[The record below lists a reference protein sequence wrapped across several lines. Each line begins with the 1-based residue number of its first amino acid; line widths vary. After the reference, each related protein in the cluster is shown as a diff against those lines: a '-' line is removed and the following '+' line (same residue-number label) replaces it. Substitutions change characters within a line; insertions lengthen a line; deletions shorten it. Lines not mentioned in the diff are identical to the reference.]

1 MGFMFSFV
9 ETILSSKPLSVG
21 KSVFFKQ
28 LILLV
33 SVIWCCLV
41 WVMKPRE
48 SRHIVSLLM

>member
-1 MGFMFSFV
+1 MGIMLSFV
-9 ETILSSKPLSVG
+9 ETILSSKRLSVG

-33 SVIWCCLV
+33 SVIWCYSV
-41 WVMKPRE
+41 WVLKPKE